1 MKDFLPFA
9 LSDVGDEEIEE
20 VVQVL
25 KSGWITTGPKV
36 KEFEDNFA
44 RFIGSKHAVAVNSG
58 TAALH
63 LALEAIGLKE
73 GDQVIM
79 PPLTF
84 AATAEV
90 VCYFGAKPVFV
101 DIDERT
107 MNLDPQKVEEYL
119 ELRNSEKVKAIIPVH
134 YGGLPCKMAE
144 MMQIAQRFALKI
156 IEDAAHALPVK
167 YQGRMIGT
175 IGHATCFSFYATKPI
190 TTAEG
195 GMLTTNDYTIAERTR
210 MMRLHGMS
218 KDAWMRYTAE
228 GSWYYE
234 IVSPGFKYNLTDIAA
249 AMGLVQLKRVYEMM
263 EKRRQI
269 AYRYNDAFKDLPE
282 IETPYTTEDHA
293 WHLYVIRLRKER
305 LEIDRNQFIE
315 HLRMKGVGTSVH
327 FIPLHTHPYY
337 RNKYHYQPEDYPISN
352 QVSKQIVSLP
362 IYSKMSFDDVYRVV
376 DAVKE
381 VIEKNR
387 VS

>member
-1 MKDFLPFA
+1 MKDFVPFSLP
-9 LSDVGDEEIEE
+9 DIKDEEIDE

-36 KEFEDNFA
+36 REFEDNFA

-73 GDQVIM
+73 GHQVIM
-79 PPLTF
+79 SPLTF

-90 VCYFGAKPVFV
+90 VCYFGAHPVFV
-101 DIDERT
+101 DIDEET
-107 MNLDPQKVEEYL
+107 MNMDPLKFEEYMSSHA
-119 ELRNSEKVKAIIPVH
+119 NNKTKVVIPVH
-134 YGGLPCKMAE
+134 YGGLPCKMDRIMKIAE
-144 MMQIAQRFALKI
+144 RYGLRI
-156 IEDAAHALPVK
+156 IEDAAHAFPVK

-175 IGHATCFSFYATKPI
+175 IGDATCFSFYATKPI

-195 GMLTTNDYTIAERTR
+195 GMLTTNDDTIAERTR

-218 KDAWMRYTAE
+218 KDAWMRYSAE
-228 GSWYYE
+228 GSWFYE
-234 IVSPGFKYNLTDIAA
+234 ILSPGFKYNLTDIAA

-269 AYRYNDAFKDLPE
+269 AHLYNDAFKDLAE
-282 IETPYTTEDHA
+282 IETPYTAEDHA

-305 LEIDRNQFIE
+305 LEIDRNQFME
-315 HLRMKGVGTSVH
+315 QLRTKGIGTSVH

-337 RNKYHYQPEDYPISN
+337 RSKYHYEPEDYPISN
-352 QVSKQIVSLP
+352 QVYKQIVSLP
-362 IYSKMSFDDVYRVV
+362 IYSKMSLGDAYRVV

-387 VS
+387 AS